1 VSVGYDSPGA
11 DDFFAIPANATRWRM
26 VACGSGSRRWDG
38 SGGLLREGTP
48 RMMHDVDAPDQAQP
62 GLQEIV
68 DKALADERLS
78 ASDGYALMRATG
90 SGLTALLHAASLL
103 RDRHKGR
110 SVSYSRKVFIPLTNI
125 CRDRCGYCTFRKD
138 PWEDGAKTMTPD
150 EVLAVAEAGG
160 KLGCKEALFSLG
172 DKPEVLYA
180 EYRDDLGKLGYR
192 RTLDYLRDMCEL
204 VLTHTPLLP
213 HANPGLMSARDLA
226 MLRDLNASMGIM
238 LESVSERLLDPG
250 ATHDDAPDKRPALRL
265 KTMENAGKLQIPFTT
280 GILIGIG
287 ERPEDRV
294 DSLLA
299 IRRLHEEYGH
309 IQEVI
314 VQNFR
319 AKPTIPMKDWPEPT
333 LLDML
338 KTIAVARLLLGGGMN
353 IQAPPNLTPDAYQLL
368 LLAGINDW
376 GGVSPLTID
385 FINPEAPWPKIKELR
400 RVTGEVGLVLRERL
414 AVYPEYITMHPEYI
428 PVSLR
433 DRIMGYADME
443 GFAREEA

>member
-1 VSVGYDSPGA
+1 MFDNITAPGH
-11 DDFFAIPANATRWRM
+11 
-26 VACGSGSRRWDG
+26 VHSRV
-38 SGGLLREGTP
+38 P
-48 RMMHDVDAPDQAQP
+48 
-62 GLQEIV
+62 EIL
-68 DKALADERLS
+68 DRALAEERLS
-78 ASDGYALMRATG
+78 ASDGYALMRVTG
-90 SGLTALLHAASLL
+90 SDLPALLHAGSVL
-103 RDRHKGR
+103 RDRQKGC

-138 PWEDGAKTMTPD
+138 PWEAEAKTMTPD
-150 EVLAVAEAGG
+150 EVLAVAEAGA

-172 DKPEVLYA
+172 DKPEVLYP
-180 EYRDDLGKLGYR
+180 EYRAQLATIGYR
-192 RTLDYLRDMCEL
+192 RTLDYLRAACAL
-204 VLTHTPLLP
+204 VLEHTPLLP
-213 HANPGLMSARDLA
+213 HANPGLMSYRDLA
-226 MLRDLNASMGIM
+226 MLRELNASMGLM
-238 LESVSERLLDPG
+238 LESVSERLLEPG

-265 KTMENAGKLQIPFTT
+265 KTIENAGKLHIPFTT

-287 ERPEDRV
+287 ETLEERV

-314 VQNFR
+314 IQNFR
-319 AKPTIPMKDWPEPT
+319 VKPTIPMKEWPEPT

-338 KTIAVARLLLGGGMN
+338 KTIAVARLLLGGEMN

-385 FINPEAPWPKIKELR
+385 FINPEAPWPKIKELA
-400 RVTGEVGLVLRERL
+400 RVTGEVGMVLRERL
-414 AVYPEYITMHPEYI
+414 AIYPEFITTHPEYM

-433 DRIMGYADME
+433 DRILGYVDLE
-443 GFAREEA
+443 GFVREEA

>member
-1 VSVGYDSPGA
+1 MLNDVVAASHAES
-11 DDFFAIPANATRWRM
+11 RM
-26 VACGSGSRRWDG
+26 QDI
-38 SGGLLREGTP
+38 L
-48 RMMHDVDAPDQAQP
+48 
-62 GLQEIV
+62 
-68 DKALADERLS
+68 DKASADARLT
-78 ASDGYALMRATG
+78 ADDGYALMHARG
-90 SGLTALLHAASLL
+90 SEVPALLHAASVL

-138 PWEDGAKTMTPD
+138 PWEADAKTMTPD
-150 EVLAVAEAGG
+150 DVLAVAEAGS

-172 DKPEVLYA
+172 DKPEALYP
-180 EYRDDLGKLGYR
+180 EYRDELARLGYR
-192 RTLDYLRDMCEL
+192 RTLDYLHAACEL
-204 VLTHTPLLP
+204 VLQHTPLLP
-213 HANPGLMSARDLA
+213 HANPGLMSYSDLA
-226 MLRDLNASMGIM
+226 RLKDLNVSMGIM
-238 LESVSERLLDPG
+238 LESVSERLLAPG

-265 KTMENAGKLQIPFTT
+265 KTIENAGKLQIPFTT

-287 ERPEDRV
+287 ETREERV

-314 VQNFR
+314 IQNFR
-319 AKPTIPMKDWPEPT
+319 TKPAIPMKDCPEPT

-338 KTIAVARLLLGGGMN
+338 QTVAVARLLLGGSMN
-353 IQAPPNLTPDAYQLL
+353 IQAPPNLTPDSYQLL

-385 FINPEAPWPKIKELR
+385 FINPEAPWPKIKELG

-414 AVYPEYITMHPEYI
+414 AIYPEYITTYPAYMPMA
-428 PVSLR
+428 LR
-433 DRIMGYADME
+433 DRILAYVDSE
-443 GFAREEA
+443 GFVQEEV